1 MAQNKKNIEKEEL
14 SKFISS
20 PEGLEWIKQNNL
32 VKIIKEEEKPDFIFR
47 SSDNKRIGIEH
58 TRFII
63 KSKHGQ
69 ALRSLMT
76 IGNKIRKYI
85 LDKYGINTSII
96 IDKFDRKKL
105 CFRTF
110 KEYQEHLYNP
120 GFIDLFDE
128 KEIKKQL
135 EPWLEREIPK
145 IRSIHLIKTSIE
157 IAGEYLTFTI
167 SDFPHLN
174 NKYECCV
181 NNECY
186 SFPAPIDKIQE
197 EIDKKNKKYDSYL
210 KNCDTCYLLI
220 YSPNISKGNY
230 TYFTDEI
237 IEHIFK
243 SKFSDVFLYNANDK
257 KCIKLKTKQI

>member
-1 MAQNKKNIEKEEL
+1 
-14 SKFISS
+14 
-20 PEGLEWIKQNNL
+20 
-32 VKIIKEEEKPDFIFR
+32 
-47 SSDNKRIGIEH
+47 
-58 TRFII
+58 
-63 KSKHGQ
+63 
-69 ALRSLMT
+69 MT

-96 IDKFDRKKL
+96 IDKFDRKKW

-135 EPWLEREIPK
+135 EPWIDNEIPK
-145 IRSIHLIKTSIE
+145 IRRIHLIKTSIE

-174 NKYECCV
+174 NKYKCCV

-197 EIDKKNKKYDSYL
+197 EIDKKNQKYDSYL
-210 KNCDTCYLLI
+210 KNCDKCSLLI
-220 YSPNISKGNY
+220 YSPDISKGNY
-230 TYFTDEI
+230 TYFTEEI
-237 IEHIFK
+237 MEHSFK
-243 SKFSDVFLYNANDK
+243 SKFSDVFLYDANEN
-257 KCIKLKTKQI
+257 KCMKLKTEKL